1 MNHKKKPKPPPN
13 KQEKPW
19 NSLAYL
25 AKLAREKEPAILH
38 LNTNT
43 VEDESELKGI
53 IVQTD
58 TYTLGFLT
66 DDGRELLVFK
76 HAVRFIERVK
86 RK

>member
-1 MNHKKKPKPPPN
+1 MNQKKSKTQP

-25 AKLAREKEPAILH
+25 AKLAREKEPVIVH
-38 LNTNT
+38 LFTNT

-58 TYTLGFLT
+58 TYILGFLT
-66 DDGRELLVFK
+66 NDGRELLVFK
-76 HAVRFIERVK
+76 HAIRFIERVRGK
-86 RK
+86 

>member
-1 MNHKKKPKPPPN
+1 MNQKKSKTQP

-25 AKLAREKEPAILH
+25 AKLAREKEPVIVH

-58 TYTLGFLT
+58 TFTLGFLT
-66 DDGRELLVFK
+66 NDGRELLVFK
-76 HAVRFIERVK
+76 HALRFVERLKKVQQ
-86 RK
+86 